1 MFRTGCF
8 ALNGAKLYF
17 IADNSCEFD
26 GRYFSNNKFVI
37 TNCLKDDGIITD
49 NKIITDNEIT
59 NYKNKCELV
68 DKITHN
74 LDVIIY
80 NDLDKGS
87 ADYKE
92 FAVWLNN
99 WCLESYNIY
108 FIHNWK
114 ESTFNTFEEFY
125 DYVHIN
131 YPHFIINHDIK
142 IALKN

>member
-1 MFRTGCF
+1 METFRTGCF
-8 ALNGAKLYF
+8 ALNGAKFNF

-80 NDLDKGS
+80 NDFDEGS
-87 ADYKE
+87 VYYKE
-92 FAVWLNN
+92 FAVWLDTY
-99 WCLESYNIY
+99 CSESYNIH
-108 FIHNWK
+108 FANDW
-114 ESTFNTFEEFY
+114 EGSTFNTFEEFY
-125 DYVHIN
+125 DYIHIN

-142 IALKN
+142 N